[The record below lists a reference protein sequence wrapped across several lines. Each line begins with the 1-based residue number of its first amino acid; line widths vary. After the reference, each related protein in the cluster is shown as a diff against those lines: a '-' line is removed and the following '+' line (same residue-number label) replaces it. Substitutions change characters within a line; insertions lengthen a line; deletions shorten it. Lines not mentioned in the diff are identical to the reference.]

1 MIKRMIKRMTSKM
14 IKIKDKMKKEK
25 RKKNSKKEKAP
36 ESIGADKIDKN
47 SYMSHDAITG
57 EIHIDKYNI
66 DFLRYFKLNNF
77 ILVLAGSI
85 IGFVCTL
92 VFSDFFGLV
101 FQTQISL
108 LYIIFVLVAIA
119 WFIITAFIAH
129 KAIDNLKQA
138 LRIAGRRGL
147 FAFTVMMIA
156 AIILLSVTGKIY
168 WSQKFYYFI
177 KLVIITMF
185 FEGVF
190 AVPFDYGLTF
200 LHGFKKKKMLDSI

>member
-1 MIKRMIKRMTSKM
+1 MIKRVIRRMTKKM
-14 IKIKDKMKKEK
+14 VKTKDKKKDEKKKKEK
-25 RKKNSKKEKAP
+25 LP
-36 ESIGADKIDKN
+36 DSISADKIDKN
-47 SYMSHDAITG
+47 SYMSQDAITG
-57 EIHIDKYNI
+57 EVHIDKYNI

-77 ILVLAGSI
+77 ILALAGSI

-92 VFSDFFGLV
+92 AFPDFFGLV
-101 FQTQISL
+101 FKTDMSV
-108 LYIIFVLVAIA
+108 LYTLFVLVGIG
-119 WFIITAFIAH
+119 WLIITAFIAY
-129 KAIDNLKQA
+129 KGIDNMKQA

-147 FAFTVMMIA
+147 FAFTVMMLA

-190 AVPFDYGLTF
+190 AVPLDYGLTF
-200 LHGFKKKKMLDSI
+200 LHGMKKKKMLDSI